1 MKKKNYFQPIMRLHE
16 LKSGRIMAASLGEA
30 SATTTTTPSNET
42 KPGVEDF
49 EENNNIW

>member
-30 SATTTTTPSNET
+30 DTKTSADAE
-42 KPGVEDF
+42 KPDLEDF
-49 EENNNIW
+49 ETTTVSW